1 MARIVAVG
9 RRGAAGAVVGQFFLV
24 RDGGEALTVRRIF
37 DDAEHRTALR
47 RRQAMAAR
55 DGVAIA
61 AIVGGR
67 ARRLPQFVHDGAAF
81 AAAEDVRGRAID
93 EESRTAIDIMTGDDA
108 TNGFCHFVL
117 V

>member
-9 RRGAAGAVVGQFFLV
+9 RRGAAGAVVGKFFLV
-24 RDGGEALTVRRIF
+24 RDGGKPLAIRRIF
-37 DDAEHRTALR
+37 DDAEHRTALW
-47 RRQAMAAR
+47 RRQAMAAG

-61 AIVGGR
+61 PVVGGR

-81 AAAEDVRGRAID
+81 GAAEDVRGRAID
-93 EESRTAIDIMTGDDA
+93 EESRAAIDIMTGDNA
-108 TNGFCHFVL
+108 TNRFCHLVL